1 MPKNFI
7 LSPPAM
13 DKPKWKF
20 YDITQRRTSNSE
32 FYVEHLSHCASYCNN
47 NSSHEILT
55 LEFLVKQ
62 RKFTCSKSNTD
73 ISLSTSCLNSLDTV
87 KVCFSK
93 FSLKPSPCGVY
104 LTGI

>member
-62 RKFTCSKSNTD
+62 GKFTCSKSNTD
-73 ISLSTSCLNSLDTV
+73 ISLSTSCLNVL
-87 KVCFSK
+87 
-93 FSLKPSPCGVY
+93 
-104 LTGI
+104 